1 MRRRPAPRSTGAV
14 VVSALLLVA
23 GCSGLVSLDAP
34 GLSGRDAAACRAL
47 VRALP
52 ARVADLP
59 RAKADA
65 GTGYGAAW
73 GDPPIELRCGVPRPK
88 GLDAFAQCQ
97 TVNGVDWYI
106 PESQQSGQP
115 QQITMTTVGRAQYV
129 EVRIPADYFP
139 PATTMVDLGPAVKQ
153 TIREVRPCV

>member
-23 GCSGLVSLDAP
+23 GCSGPVSLDAP
-34 GLSGRDAAACRAL
+34 RLSGPDAAACRAL
-47 VRALP
+47 VHALP
-52 ARVADLP
+52 AEVADLP
-59 RAKADA
+59 RAKADPGA
-65 GTGYGAAW
+65 GYGAAW

-115 QQITMTTVGRAQYV
+115 QEITMTTVGRAQYV

>member
-23 GCSGLVSLDAP
+23 GCSGPVSLDAP
-34 GLSGRDAAACRAL
+34 RLSGPDAAACRAL
-47 VRALP
+47 VHALP
-52 ARVADLP
+52 AKVADLP
-59 RAKADA
+59 RAKADP
-65 GTGYGAAW
+65 GVGYGAAW

-115 QQITMTTVGRAQYV
+115 QDITMTTVGRAQYV

>member
-1 MRRRPAPRSTGAV
+1 
-14 VVSALLLVA
+14 VSALLLVA
-23 GCSGLVSLDAP
+23 GCSGPVSLDAP
-34 GLSGRDAAACRAL
+34 RLSGPDAAACRAL
-47 VRALP
+47 VHALP
-52 ARVADLP
+52 AKVADLP
-59 RAKADA
+59 RAKADP
-65 GTGYGAAW
+65 GVGYGAAW

-115 QQITMTTVGRAQYV
+115 QEITMTTVGRAQYV

-139 PATTMVDLGPAVKQ
+139 PATTMVDLAPAVKQ
-153 TIREVRPCV
+153 AIRQVKPCV

>member
-1 MRRRPAPRSTGAV
+1 VLAILTLS
-14 VVSALLLVA
+14 S
-23 GCSGLVSLDAP
+23 GCSDTVSLDAP
-34 GLSGRDAAACRAL
+34 SPRAADARTCAAL
-47 VRALP
+47 LDALP
-52 ARVADLP
+52 QRVADQQRRDVDP
-59 RAKADA
+59 
-65 GTGYGAAW
+65 GGGYGAAW

-106 PESQQSGQP
+106 PESQQTGQP

-139 PATTMVDLGPAVKQ
+139 PATTMVELGPAVKQ